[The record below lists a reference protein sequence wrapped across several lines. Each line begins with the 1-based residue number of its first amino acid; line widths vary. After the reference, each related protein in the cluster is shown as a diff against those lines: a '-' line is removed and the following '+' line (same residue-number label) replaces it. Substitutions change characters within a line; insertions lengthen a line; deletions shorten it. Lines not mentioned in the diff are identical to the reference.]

1 MVSQGITILES
12 TGAKLKKYTIDR
24 EERMVVENAIA
35 EFEGQGCKSIEMFGT
50 TPSIKALLGII
61 SAHFGAEFKGVFVNY
76 CPDGHHDISDRSDSE
91 VVISV
96 GATRTMHFK
105 RTTSPPRGTAHFR
118 GGSFKVAMLDGSM
131 IALQGPKFQFAYTH
145 GLPKETTV
153 SEPHWSFTFRRIDSV
168 RMAETKID
176 TAKRVKL
183 E

>member
-1 MVSQGITILES
+1 
-12 TGAKLKKYTIDR
+12 
-24 EERMVVENAIA
+24 
-35 EFEGQGCKSIEMFGT
+35 
-50 TPSIKALLGII
+50 
-61 SAHFGAEFKGVFVNY
+61 
-76 CPDGHHDISDRSDSE
+76 
-91 VVISV
+91 
-96 GATRTMHFK
+96 
-105 RTTSPPRGTAHFR
+105 
-118 GGSFKVAMLDGSM
+118 MLDGSM